1 MAGYTGQDSADKIVG
16 TKQCGQSQRCVGA
29 PHNVRKERKGN
40 EARKKGTKI
49 ERHKER
55 KKERIV
61 AKASHGQRY
70 PMPLCWCM

>member
-29 PHNVRKERKGN
+29 PHNVRKERKGKK
-40 EARKKGTKI
+40 ARKKGTKI

-55 KKERIV
+55 
-61 AKASHGQRY
+61 
-70 PMPLCWCM
+70 